1 MGRIKGISV
10 TLQTETVSGTDEFNN
25 PIYSYTPITVDNVLV
40 AEPSTD
46 DVTSALSLYGKTISY
61 TLGIPKGDTHNWMDK
76 EVSWTD
82 PQGNTVKCKTFGF
95 PVMGIEANVPGPWHM
110 KVKCEAYG

>member
-10 TLQTETVSGTDEFNN
+10 TLQKETLTGYDAFNN
-25 PIYSYTPITVDNVLV
+25 PIYSYTPTTVDNVLV

-46 DVTSALSLYGKTISY
+46 DVTSALSLYGKKISY
-61 TLGIPKGDTHNWMDK
+61 TLGIPKGDTNDWTDK

-82 PQGNTVKCKTFGF
+82 AAGNTVKCRTFGF
-95 PVMGIEANVPGPWHM
+95 PVMGIEANVPGPWHK
-110 KVKCEAYG
+110 KVKCELYG